1 MSGGKAG
8 GGKGI
13 EGRGPG
19 RFIMAEVSRPIR
31 EESLDVA
38 GNY

>member
-8 GGKGI
+8 RKGI
-13 EGRGPG
+13 ERLSGRL
-19 RFIMAEVSRPIR
+19 ITAEVSRPIR

-38 GNY
+38 ANY

>member
-8 GGKGI
+8 RKRI
-13 EGRGPG
+13 EGRGLG